1 MKSTLKESFENCRG
15 KGIEVMK
22 GIIDGLDNAKI
33 PYHTNQRGTEI
44 VAECPKDKV
53 RKALGKKGS
62 EALLD
67 DFAISAKECRN
78 RTYLRLL
85 YQ

>member
-1 MKSTLKESFENCRG
+1 MKTTLRESFENCRG
-15 KGIEVMK
+15 KGIEIMK
-22 GIIDGLDNAKI
+22 GITDGLDSAKI
-33 PYHTNQRGTEI
+33 PYHTNKRGTEI
-44 VAECPKDKV
+44 VAEVPEDKV

-67 DFAISAKECRN
+67 DFAISTKECRQ